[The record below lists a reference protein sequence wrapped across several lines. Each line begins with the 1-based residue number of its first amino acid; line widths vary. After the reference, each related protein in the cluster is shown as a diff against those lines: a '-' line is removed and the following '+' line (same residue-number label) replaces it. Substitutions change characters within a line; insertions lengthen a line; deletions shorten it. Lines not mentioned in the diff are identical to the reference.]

1 MTEVAGLCV
10 ILYGICTRVCGYNT
24 YWFRACVSVLRGEG
38 SGGEGG
44 DRNEALRIGRA

>member
-10 ILYGICTRVCGYNT
+10 ILYGTCTRVCESVYLLV
-24 YWFRACVSVLRGEG
+24 RAGVSVLRGEG